1 MKPKFRLALEA
12 RLSARSA
19 TMSGAK
25 PKWMPSWRRSKK
37 RGRRSPILR
46 TMHSGAATRARSRTP
61 IGMSGKWL
69 GIPIG
74 NFPTNRKPVSRG
86 ADSWESFLQGQVSTY
101 EASRL
106 ILFLRNLPRPLV
118 ARRNV
123 PSPCDPPRSG
133 AEQRRV
139 VGITPQC
146 IRIGI
151 FNAIPSSFSPKSGC
165 RAKLKKKIQ
174 QSIQSCTYK

>member
-1 MKPKFRLALEA
+1 M
-12 RLSARSA
+12 
-19 TMSGAK
+19 
-25 PKWMPSWRRSKK
+25 
-37 RGRRSPILR
+37 
-46 TMHSGAATRARSRTP
+46 
-61 IGMSGKWL
+61 GMSGKWL

-74 NFPTNRKPVSRG
+74 NFPTSRKPDSRR
-86 ADSWESFLQGQVSTY
+86 ADSWESFLKGQVSSY

-106 ILFLRNLPRPLV
+106 ILLLRNLPTLFV

-133 AEQRRV
+133 AEERRV

-165 RAKLKKKIQ
+165 RAKLKK
-174 QSIQSCTYK
+174 

>member
-1 MKPKFRLALEA
+1 M
-12 RLSARSA
+12 
-19 TMSGAK
+19 
-25 PKWMPSWRRSKK
+25 
-37 RGRRSPILR
+37 
-46 TMHSGAATRARSRTP
+46 
-61 IGMSGKWL
+61 GMSGKWL
-69 GIPIG
+69 GIQNG
-74 NFPTNRKPVSRG
+74 NFPTSRKPVSRR
-86 ADSWESFLQGQVSTY
+86 ADCWESFLKGQVSSY

-106 ILFLRNLPRPLV
+106 ILWLRNLPTLFV

-133 AEQRRV
+133 AEEQRV

-165 RAKLKKKIQ
+165 RAKLKK
-174 QSIQSCTYK
+174 